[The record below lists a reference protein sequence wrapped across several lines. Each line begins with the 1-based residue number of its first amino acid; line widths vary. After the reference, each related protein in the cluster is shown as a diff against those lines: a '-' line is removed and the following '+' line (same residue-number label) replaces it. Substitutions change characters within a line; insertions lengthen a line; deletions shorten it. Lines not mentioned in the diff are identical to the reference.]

1 MQHRLKE
8 YKPFIRAG
16 FNIAEK

>member
-8 YKPFIRAG
+8 YKQFIRAG